1 MSDIEIK
8 DLTFSYGKEDVLKNI
23 NLKINRGE
31 LHSLL
36 GLSGCGKTTLLR
48 LIAGFLTPTAGTIFL
63 GEKDITNTPP
73 EKRNMGIVFQNYA
86 LFLHMTVA
94 ENVAYGLKVDHAEKA
109 DINKK
114 VDEYLE
120 LVNMMDFKDRNVRE
134 LSGGQQQRVA
144 LARALARGVDVLLL
158 DEPMSN
164 LDISLREKMRA
175 ELRKIQQQIGIT
187 TLLITHEQSEALSIS
202 DHVSVMNHGVIEQTG
217 APFEIYETPKTEFVR
232 TFVGEMNVFDKGS
245 EWEKFT
251 HINADGKVWVRPEHL
266 WVDLEP
272 QEGAVQGTILRTKY
286 EGSTIQCVV
295 DVSSREVKVMMLN
308 TPTTCKFKVGD
319 VAFISGAK

>member
-1 MSDIEIK
+1 MSNIQIK

-23 NLKINRGE
+23 NLDIREGE

-48 LIAGFLTPTAGTIFL
+48 LIAGFLTPSVGSIFL
-63 GEKDITNTPP
+63 GSKDITNLSP

-86 LFLHMTVA
+86 LFLHMTVE
-94 ENVAYGLKVDHAEKA
+94 ENVAYGLKVDRVEK
-109 DINKK
+109 NEVQKR
-114 VDEYLE
+114 VDEFLE
-120 LVNMMDFKDRNVRE
+120 LVNMTEFKKRNVRE

-202 DHVSVMNHGVIEQTG
+202 DRVSVMNKGVIEQTG
-217 APFEIYETPKTEFVR
+217 APSEIYETPKTEFVR
-232 TFVGEMNVFDKGS
+232 TFIGEMNIFDKGS
-245 EWEKFT
+245 VWEKFT
-251 HINADGKVWVRPEHL
+251 HVEADRKIWIRPEHL
-266 WVDLEP
+266 LIDLDER
-272 QEGAVQGTILRTKY
+272 EGALKGIIKQTKY
-286 EGSTIQCVV
+286 EGATIQCNIDV
-295 DVSSREVKVMMLN
+295 DGKDVKVMMLN
-308 TPTTCKFKVGD
+308 TPTTWKFKVGD
-319 VAFISGAK
+319 VAFVSGAK

>member
-1 MSDIEIK
+1 MSNIK
-8 DLTFSYGKEDVLKNI
+8 IKNLTFSYGKEEVLKNI
-23 NLKINRGE
+23 NLDIREGE

-48 LIAGFLTPTAGTIFL
+48 LIAGFLNPSVGGIFK
-63 GEKDITNTPP
+63 GSKDITNLPP

-86 LFLHMTVA
+86 LFLHMTVE
-94 ENVAYGLKVDHAEKA
+94 ENVAYGLKVDHVEKNEA
-109 DINKK
+109 KK
-114 VDEYLE
+114 RVDDYLE
-120 LVNMMDFKDRNVRE
+120 LVNMTEFRNRNVRE

-164 LDISLREKMRA
+164 LDISLREKMRS

-202 DHVSVMNHGVIEQTG
+202 DRVSVMNHGVIEQTG
-217 APFEIYETPKTEFVR
+217 APFEIYETPATEFVR
-232 TFVGEMNVFDKGS
+232 TFVGEMNTFDKDS
-245 EWEKFT
+245 VWNQFT
-251 HINADGKVWVRPEHL
+251 HIEADDKIWIRPEHL
-266 WVDLEP
+266 WVDLNERD
-272 QEGAVQGTILRTKY
+272 GALKGEIKRTKY
-286 EGSTIQCVV
+286 EGSTIQCIINV
-295 DVSSREVKVMMLN
+295 DGKDVKVMMLN

-319 VAFISGAK
+319 VAFVSGAK

>member
-1 MSDIEIK
+1 MSNIQIK

-23 NLKINRGE
+23 NLDIREGE

-48 LIAGFLTPTAGTIFL
+48 LIAGFLTPSVGSIFL
-63 GEKDITNTPP
+63 GSKDITNLSP

-86 LFLHMTVA
+86 LFLHMTVE
-94 ENVAYGLKVDHAEKA
+94 ENVAYGLKVDRV
-109 DINKK
+109 KK
-114 VDEYLE
+114 NEVQKRVDEFLE
-120 LVNMMDFKDRNVRE
+120 LVNMTEFKKRNVRE

-202 DHVSVMNHGVIEQTG
+202 DRVSVMNKGVIEQTG
-217 APFEIYETPKTEFVR
+217 APSEIYETPKTEFVR
-232 TFVGEMNVFDKGS
+232 TFIGEMNIFDKGS
-245 EWEKFT
+245 VWEKFT
-251 HINADGKVWVRPEHL
+251 HVEADRKIWIRPEHL
-266 WVDLEP
+266 LIDLDER
-272 QEGAVQGTILRTKY
+272 EGALKGIIKQTKY
-286 EGSTIQCVV
+286 EGATIQCNIDV
-295 DVSSREVKVMMLN
+295 DGKDVKVMMLN

-319 VAFISGAK
+319 VAFVSGAK

>member
-8 DLTFSYGKEDVLKNI
+8 NLSFSYDKENVLKNI
-23 NLKINRGE
+23 NLKINHGE

-48 LIAGFLTPTAGTIFL
+48 LIAGFLTPNDGNIFL

-86 LFLHMTVA
+86 LFLHMSVA
-94 ENVAYGLKVDHAEKA
+94 ENVAYGLKVDHVQKH
-109 DINKK
+109 DVDKK

-232 TFVGEMNVFDKGS
+232 TFVGEMNVFEEGS

-251 HINADGKVWVRPEHL
+251 HINADGKIWVRPEHL
-266 WVDLEP
+266 WLDLEP
-272 QEGAVQGTILRTKY
+272 HDGAVKGTILRTKY
-286 EGSTIQCVV
+286 EGATIQCVV
-295 DVSSREVKVMMLN
+295 DVSGKEVKVMILN
-308 TPTTCKFKVGD
+308 TLTTCKFKEGD

>member
-1 MSDIEIK
+1 MSNIQIK

-23 NLKINRGE
+23 NLDIREGE

-48 LIAGFLTPTAGTIFL
+48 LIAGFLTPSVGSIFL
-63 GEKDITNTPP
+63 GSKDITNLSP

-86 LFLHMTVA
+86 LFLHMTVE
-94 ENVAYGLKVDHAEKA
+94 ENVAYGLKVDRVEK
-109 DINKK
+109 NEVQKR
-114 VDEYLE
+114 VDEFLE
-120 LVNMMDFKDRNVRE
+120 LVNMTEFKKRNVRE

-202 DHVSVMNHGVIEQTG
+202 DRVSVMNKGVIEQTG
-217 APFEIYETPKTEFVR
+217 APSEIYETPKTEFVR
-232 TFVGEMNVFDKGS
+232 TFIGEMNIFDKGS
-245 EWEKFT
+245 VWEKFT
-251 HINADGKVWVRPEHL
+251 HVEADGKIWIRPEHL
-266 WVDLEP
+266 LIDLDER
-272 QEGAVQGTILRTKY
+272 EGALKGIIEQTKY
-286 EGSTIQCVV
+286 EGATIQCNIDV
-295 DVSSREVKVMMLN
+295 DGKDVKVMMLN

-319 VAFISGAK
+319 VAFVSGAK

>member
-23 NLKINRGE
+23 NLKINHGE

-48 LIAGFLTPTAGTIFL
+48 LIAGFLTPTAGNIFL

-232 TFVGEMNVFDKGS
+232 TFVGEMNVFDEGS

-251 HINADGKVWVRPEHL
+251 HINADGKVWIRPEHL

-272 QEGAVQGTILRTKY
+272 KEGAVQGEILRTKY

-295 DVSSREVKVMMLN
+295 DVSGKEVKVMMLN